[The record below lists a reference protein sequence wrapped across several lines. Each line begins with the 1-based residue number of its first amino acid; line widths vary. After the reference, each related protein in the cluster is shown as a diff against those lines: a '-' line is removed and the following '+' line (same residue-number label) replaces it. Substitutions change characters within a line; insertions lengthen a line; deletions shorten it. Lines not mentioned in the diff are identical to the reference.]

1 MVTPRHIGFLLI
13 LISALF
19 AATAPAQAL
28 GATGMPDFLAK
39 LPAGCVPGEF
49 DTGASPADV
58 MQQFAAELN
67 ITGQQQQDIQIL
79 TADYGQRL
87 RDLAQLGRRSAERLL
102 GTEPGSAN
110 YWTIAQEVS
119 ASAAANAAE
128 TVILLSELREK
139 LSAVLTPGQRAE
151 LRRRIEERKAACTP
165 RKADGSAA
173 GP

>member
-1 MVTPRHIGFLLI
+1 MVTPRHIGFLL
-13 LISALF
+13 ALV
-19 AATAPAQAL
+19 AALATGAAPAQTHL
-28 GATGMPDFLAK
+28 PTGAHDFRAK
-39 LPAGCVPGEF
+39 LPEGCVPG
-49 DTGASPADV
+49 DINTGASPADV
-58 MQQFAAELN
+58 IQRFTAELN

-102 GTEPGSAN
+102 STEPGSAN

-139 LSAVLTPGQRAE
+139 LSAVLTAAQRAE
-151 LRRRIEERKAACTP
+151 LRRRIEERKAACMPSST
-165 RKADGSAA
+165 DGSDA
-173 GP
+173 GQ

>member
-1 MVTPRHIGFLLI
+1 MVKPRHIGYLFMLAAAL
-13 LISALF
+13 SAK
-19 AATAPAQAL
+19 AAVAQAPVP
-28 GATGMPDFLAK
+28 TGMHDFRAK

-58 MQQFAAELN
+58 IQQFAAELN

-102 GTEPGSAN
+102 GTEPGAAN

-119 ASAAANAAE
+119 ASAAASAAE

-139 LSAVLTPGQRAE
+139 LSAVLTAEQRAE

-165 RKADGSAA
+165 DSDA
-173 GP
+173 GQ